1 MQPSTVDAN
10 KRPRLALQTPGGPM
24 PQAMGL
30 TTPASSMLP
39 PSTLERLSGLPSGDG
54 LMDYLRGRGGKI
66 KELEDELAQSRSR
79 CEKLQQDLTLKTE
92 TVAILTAENKALKTT
107 SSVVV
112 PAPNCSSSALQHLT
126 KQLDDQLHRALLLE
140 QDLAAA
146 KQHEAVSA
154 QRLASL
160 ESLLADQRAEQAK
173 LLAEAEA
180 AAAQLRMEVEAARA
194 EARAAA
200 QKGDL
205 AERAAQRRVEAE
217 REILKVAQAQ
227 LEQVRG
233 QAAGLKAELE
243 QTRQRAGRSE
253 AEVAALRGSAVH
265 VRLQLLEEE
274 LRSSR
279 EALAAAQAAA
289 AAATAPAPAAGR
301 PQQQQQMQQQL
312 GSEERQSTGRA
323 GVAAGAAAAAGGGEV
338 EAEVPE
344 ALRAPWIG
352 LLKVRREAVQATLP
366 PCSPERRL
374 SRLPLT
380 SPLGSRTVFLGLCS
394 GLSFGYTPGSRSVS
408 PPRWTAGPQALGVPS
423 GLPLPS
429 QAAEAGRAAVALAE
443 EATDLRAA
451 VKSQDESLMQLRAVV
466 GAGTRASAGAS
477 SRTGPSRAAA
487 PALVLERTL
496 LHC

>member
-352 LLKVRREAVQATLP
+352 LLK
-366 PCSPERRL
+366 
-374 SRLPLT
+374 
-380 SPLGSRTVFLGLCS
+380 
-394 GLSFGYTPGSRSVS
+394 
-408 PPRWTAGPQALGVPS
+408 ALGVPS